1 MDKGNFPKR
10 KEQELVVS
18 NAGMMA
24 SKPLTFI
31 DRCSF
36 RNDAKSGLRGIAFR
50 RALPIIPP
58 TYQSSC

>member
-24 SKPLTFI
+24 SKSACFYRPLFF
-31 DRCSF
+31 S
-36 RNDAKSGLRGIAFR
+36 
-50 RALPIIPP
+50 
-58 TYQSSC
+58 